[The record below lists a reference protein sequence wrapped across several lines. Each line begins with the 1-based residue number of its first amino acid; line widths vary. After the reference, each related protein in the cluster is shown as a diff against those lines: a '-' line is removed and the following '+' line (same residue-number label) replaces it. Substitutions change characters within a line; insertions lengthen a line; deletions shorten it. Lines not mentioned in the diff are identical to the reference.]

1 MLTETYPKPF
11 DVARVLIRGLY
22 HCTLSSI
29 NRATIQNGSKQL
41 FFSLFFFSSSKSH
54 RIDSR
59 ARKFLSNDSRWF
71 QNSIL
76 SLSLS
81 LSHKFTR
88 RFEDHQQTGRDRR
101 IRGYFRW
108 FGSIRSAVSHSK
120 HETQWNFSSFSLFPP
135 PPPSSSFHLRSSYIA
150 CPRAGDVGMF
160 RFWNL
165 RVIPTTEIHP
175 RETLSNTTSASGQ
188 VSYYGARRWF
198 DNADLTTLVP

>member
-1 MLTETYPKPF
+1 MASITAPYHQSI
-11 DVARVLIRGLY
+11 ARQY
-22 HCTLSSI
+22 KMAQS
-29 NRATIQNGSKQL
+29 N
-41 FFSLFFFSSSKSH
+41 FFFLFSFFLRQNH
-54 RIDSR
+54 TVLTREPENYYRTILDDF
-59 ARKFLSNDSRWF
+59 KF
-71 QNSIL
+71 

-81 LSHKFTR
+81 LSRKFTR

-188 VSYYGARRWF
+188 VSNYGARR
-198 DNADLTTLVP
+198 